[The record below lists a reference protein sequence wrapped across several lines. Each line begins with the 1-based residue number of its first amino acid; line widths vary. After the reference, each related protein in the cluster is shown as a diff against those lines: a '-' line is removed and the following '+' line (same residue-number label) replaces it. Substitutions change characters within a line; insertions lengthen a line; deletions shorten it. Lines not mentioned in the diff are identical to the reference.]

1 MIKNCNLK
9 ADKNIIISSPVISG
23 AKVYELIDMLR
34 EKQVTGVKVSIVTWE
49 PDLYG
54 FGDTSY
60 WMRLH
65 EEMRQAGFSLKTV
78 EESCE
83 HFAIIDEEIIWYGS
97 MNLLSKPDID
107 DSMMRVQST
116 KIATELMALTFGKD
130 M

>member
-1 MIKNCNLK
+1 M
-9 ADKNIIISSPVISG
+9 
-23 AKVYELIDMLR
+23 
-34 EKQVTGVKVSIVTWE
+34 Q
-49 PDLYG
+49 
-54 FGDTSY
+54 
-60 WMRLH
+60 LH